1 MNRLFTASALSVL
14 LLAGCSGESDTA
26 SQNETVIETDL
37 AQLEAQIEDHQ
48 QEIERRL
55 GLMETAVNQM
65 SELRLRPARE
75 CETPEDV
82 AILEVDAP
90 EGDGLDGEANAAASD
105 AYLNAV
111 RNEVCVFELPS
122 GLLYRIRQSVEEGAS
137 PVSGDMV
144 TVHYQG
150 LFPHGGEFDSSYSRG
165 EPATFPSDRLI
176 SGWVEALPLMRVGEV
191 WELYIKPELAYG
203 ASPRPGGPIGPN
215 QALVFQLELIDLPAG

>member
-1 MNRLFTASALSVL
+1 MNRLFTAAALGAL

-26 SQNETVIETDL
+26 SVNEVVVENNL
-37 AQLEAQIEDHQ
+37 AQLEAEIAEHQ
-48 QEIERRL
+48 TEIERRL
-55 GLMETAVNQM
+55 GLMETAVNQI
-65 SELRLRPARE
+65 SDLRVRPARE
-75 CETPEDV
+75 CETPDDAVMLQVE
-82 AILEVDAP
+82 AP
-90 EGDGLDGEANAAASD
+90 EGDGLDAEVNAAAAD

-111 RNEVCVFELPS
+111 RLEPCVFELPS
-122 GLLYRIRQSVEEGAS
+122 GLLYRIRQSVDEGAS

-203 ASPRPGGPIGPN
+203 ANPRPGGPIGPN
-215 QALVFQLELIDLPAG
+215 QALVFQLELIDLP